1 MRNLLTVFFA
11 LCTLNMIPVSARPAF
26 DYSALRDGTFE
37 QKTVSGVRSLSDGE
51 RYTTMS
57 DGRVL
62 CFSYRTGE
70 PAGVLFDAS
79 AAEPRI
85 EFTDY
90 VLSADERRLLLTTDV
105 EPIYRHSFTAEYWI
119 YDRQDGSL
127 RRLSQGGPQQQAQ
140 FSPDGSRV
148 AFVRGGNLF
157 VADPAAGSERQLTF
171 DGRFN
176 HIING
181 LPDWVYEEE
190 FSFARAFAWSPDGR
204 MIAYLRFDE
213 SRVKQYNMNRFAG
226 GLYPENYTFKYPKA
240 GEQNSVVELY
250 CCDAADGSTVRM
262 DTGEQ
267 TDQYIPRL
275 FWTPTGQMGI
285 YRQKRLQNHFEVMLC
300 DSSGAS
306 RVVYDERNDRYVER
320 VDGRTVTF
328 LPDGDRFVVRSE
340 RDGFMHLYLYSV
352 SEGLLGRITSGE
364 WEVTEL
370 LGIEGDRVYYLS
382 TETSPLRRDLYTV
395 RLDGRGK
402 RRLTGGDGT
411 YRIAPSRGFRYFI
424 SYFSNVR
431 TPNRVTLH
439 RSDGRLVRTL
449 EDNAALRAKLDEL
462 QVPVKEFFRFATSEG
477 VELIGYMVR
486 PNGFDSSR
494 RYPVLMTQ
502 YSGPGSQQAAD
513 RWTIGWEDVLVQQ
526 GYIVACVDGRGTGF
540 RGEEFKKCTYGELGK
555 YETVDQIEAA
565 RYLASLPYVDPDRIG
580 IYGWSYGGFMA
591 LNCILKGNDVFR
603 KLETLPVPTIAAV
616 NGFALGGGCELSMSC
631 DIRICADTAVFG
643 QPEAGLGITPGF
655 GGTQRLARL
664 VGLGM
669 AKQLIYTAK
678 NIKADEALRIGLV
691 NAVYPLAE
699 LMPAAEKLA
708 ETIAKHAPIA
718 VRACKK
724 AINEGISKPINE
736 AVTVEEKLFGDCFET
751 HDQVEGMQ
759 CFLSREKP
767 KPKAVFTNN

>member
-11 LCTLNMIPVSARPAF
+11 LCTLNTITVSARPAF

-157 VADPAAGSERQLTF
+157 VADPTAGSERQLTF

-204 MIAYLRFDE
+204 KIAYLRFDE

-250 CCDAADGSTVRM
+250 CCDAADGSMVRM

-275 FWTPTGQMGI
+275 FWTPTGQLGF
-285 YRQKRLQNHFEVMLC
+285 YRLNRLQNHFEVLLC

-477 VELIGYMVR
+477 VELNGYMVR
-486 PNGFDSSR
+486 PNGFVSSR

-603 KLETLPVPTIAAV
+603 AAIAVAPDTSWRFYDTMYPEIYNGLPQDNPSGYDDNSPIHFADRLKGKLLIAHGTGDDNV
-616 NGFALGGGCELSMSC
+616 HIQNTYEMITKLVEYDKPFEL
-631 DIRICADTAVFG
+631 
-643 QPEAGLGITPGF
+643 
-655 GGTQRLARL
+655 
-664 VGLGM
+664 
-669 AKQLIYTAK
+669 Y
-678 NIKADEALRIGLV
+678 
-691 NAVYPLAE
+691 VYPDRNHGMGPSRHH
-699 LMPAAEKLA
+699 LMERCIEFVQRNL
-708 ETIAKHAPIA
+708 
-718 VRACKK
+718 
-724 AINEGISKPINE
+724 
-736 AVTVEEKLFGDCFET
+736 
-751 HDQVEGMQ
+751 
-759 CFLSREKP
+759 
-767 KPKAVFTNN
+767 

>member
-11 LCTLNMIPVSARPAF
+11 LCTLNTITVSARPAF

-157 VADPAAGSERQLTF
+157 VADPTAGSERQLTF

-204 MIAYLRFDE
+204 KIAYLRFDE

-250 CCDAADGSTVRM
+250 CCDAADGSMVRM

-275 FWTPTGQMGI
+275 FCTPTGPLGF
-285 YRQKRLQNHFEVMLC
+285 YRLNRLQNHFEVLLC

-477 VELIGYMVR
+477 VELNGYMVR

-603 KLETLPVPTIAAV
+603 AAIAVAPVTSWR
-616 NGFALGGGCELSMSC
+616 FY
-631 DIRICADTAVFG
+631 DT
-643 QPEAGLGITPGF
+643 
-655 GGTQRLARL
+655 
-664 VGLGM
+664 
-669 AKQLIYTAK
+669 IYTEIY
-678 NIKADEALRIGLV
+678 NGLPQDNPSGYDDNSPIHFADRLKGKLLIAHGTGDDNVHIQNTYEMITKLV
-691 NAVYPLAE
+691 EYDKPFELYVYPDRNHGMGPSRHH
-699 LMPAAEKLA
+699 LMERCIEFVQRNL
-708 ETIAKHAPIA
+708 
-718 VRACKK
+718 
-724 AINEGISKPINE
+724 
-736 AVTVEEKLFGDCFET
+736 
-751 HDQVEGMQ
+751 
-759 CFLSREKP
+759 
-767 KPKAVFTNN
+767 

>member
-11 LCTLNMIPVSARPAF
+11 LCTLNTITVSARPAF

-157 VADPAAGSERQLTF
+157 VADPTAGSERQLTF

-204 MIAYLRFDE
+204 KIAYLRFDE

-250 CCDAADGSTVRM
+250 CCDAADGSMVRM

-275 FWTPTGQMGI
+275 FWTPTGQLGF
-285 YRQKRLQNHFEVMLC
+285 YRLNRLQNHFEVLLC

-477 VELIGYMVR
+477 VELNGYMVR

-603 KLETLPVPTIAAV
+603 AAIAVAPVTSWR
-616 NGFALGGGCELSMSC
+616 FY
-631 DIRICADTAVFG
+631 DT
-643 QPEAGLGITPGF
+643 
-655 GGTQRLARL
+655 
-664 VGLGM
+664 
-669 AKQLIYTAK
+669 IYTEIY
-678 NIKADEALRIGLV
+678 NGLPQDNPSGYDDNSPIHFADRLKGKLLIAHGTGDDNVHIQNTYEMITKLV
-691 NAVYPLAE
+691 EYDKPFELYVYPDRNHGMGPSRHH
-699 LMPAAEKLA
+699 LMECCIEFVQRNL
-708 ETIAKHAPIA
+708 
-718 VRACKK
+718 
-724 AINEGISKPINE
+724 
-736 AVTVEEKLFGDCFET
+736 
-751 HDQVEGMQ
+751 
-759 CFLSREKP
+759 
-767 KPKAVFTNN
+767 

>member
-11 LCTLNMIPVSARPAF
+11 LCTLNTITVSARPAF

-90 VLSADERRLLLTTDV
+90 VLSADERRLLLSTDV

-157 VADPAAGSERQLTF
+157 VADPTAGSERQLTF

-204 MIAYLRFDE
+204 KIAYLRFDE

-250 CCDAADGSTVRM
+250 CCDAADGSMVRM

-275 FWTPTGQMGI
+275 FWTPTGQLGF
-285 YRQKRLQNHFEVMLC
+285 YRLNRLQNHFEVLLC

-477 VELIGYMVR
+477 VELNGYMVR

-603 KLETLPVPTIAAV
+603 AAIAVAPVTSWR
-616 NGFALGGGCELSMSC
+616 FY
-631 DIRICADTAVFG
+631 DT
-643 QPEAGLGITPGF
+643 
-655 GGTQRLARL
+655 
-664 VGLGM
+664 
-669 AKQLIYTAK
+669 IYTEIY
-678 NIKADEALRIGLV
+678 NGLPQDNPSGYDDNSPIHFADRLKGKLLIAHGTGDDNVHIQNTYEMITKLV
-691 NAVYPLAE
+691 EYDKPFELYVYPDRNHGMGPSRHH
-699 LMPAAEKLA
+699 LMERCIEFVQRNL
-708 ETIAKHAPIA
+708 
-718 VRACKK
+718 
-724 AINEGISKPINE
+724 
-736 AVTVEEKLFGDCFET
+736 
-751 HDQVEGMQ
+751 
-759 CFLSREKP
+759 
-767 KPKAVFTNN
+767 

>member
-11 LCTLNMIPVSARPAF
+11 LCTLNTITVSARPAF

-204 MIAYLRFDE
+204 KIAYLRFDE

-250 CCDAADGSTVRM
+250 CCDAADGSAVRM

-275 FWTPTGQMGI
+275 FWTPTGQLGF
-285 YRQKRLQNHFEVMLC
+285 YRLNRLQNHFEVLLC

-449 EDNAALRAKLDEL
+449 EDNAALRTKLDES

-477 VELIGYMVR
+477 VELNGYMVR

-603 KLETLPVPTIAAV
+603 AAIAVAPVTSWR
-616 NGFALGGGCELSMSC
+616 FY
-631 DIRICADTAVFG
+631 DT
-643 QPEAGLGITPGF
+643 
-655 GGTQRLARL
+655 
-664 VGLGM
+664 
-669 AKQLIYTAK
+669 IYTEIY
-678 NIKADEALRIGLV
+678 NGLPQDNPSGYDDNSPIHFADRLKGKLLIAHGTGDDNVHIQNTYEMITKLV
-691 NAVYPLAE
+691 EYDKPFELYVYPDRNHGMGPSRHH
-699 LMPAAEKLA
+699 LMERCIEFVQRNL
-708 ETIAKHAPIA
+708 
-718 VRACKK
+718 
-724 AINEGISKPINE
+724 
-736 AVTVEEKLFGDCFET
+736 
-751 HDQVEGMQ
+751 
-759 CFLSREKP
+759 
-767 KPKAVFTNN
+767 

>member
-11 LCTLNMIPVSARPAF
+11 LCTLNTITVSARPAF

-70 PAGVLFDAS
+70 PAGVLFDVS

-157 VADPAAGSERQLTF
+157 VADPTAGSERQLTF

-204 MIAYLRFDE
+204 KIAYLRFDE

-250 CCDAADGSTVRM
+250 CCDAADGSMVRM

-275 FWTPTGQMGI
+275 FWTPTGQLGF
-285 YRQKRLQNHFEVMLC
+285 YRLNRLQNHFEVLLC

-477 VELIGYMVR
+477 VELNGYMVR

-603 KLETLPVPTIAAV
+603 AAIAVAPVTSWR
-616 NGFALGGGCELSMSC
+616 FY
-631 DIRICADTAVFG
+631 DT
-643 QPEAGLGITPGF
+643 
-655 GGTQRLARL
+655 
-664 VGLGM
+664 
-669 AKQLIYTAK
+669 IYTEIY
-678 NIKADEALRIGLV
+678 NGLPQDNPSGYDDNSPIHFADRLKGKLLIAHGTGDDNVHIQNTYEMITKLV
-691 NAVYPLAE
+691 EYDKPFELYVYPDRNHGMGPSRHH
-699 LMPAAEKLA
+699 LMERCIEFVQRNL
-708 ETIAKHAPIA
+708 
-718 VRACKK
+718 
-724 AINEGISKPINE
+724 
-736 AVTVEEKLFGDCFET
+736 
-751 HDQVEGMQ
+751 
-759 CFLSREKP
+759 
-767 KPKAVFTNN
+767 

>member
-11 LCTLNMIPVSARPAF
+11 LCTLNTITVSARPAF

-204 MIAYLRFDE
+204 KIAYLRFDE

-250 CCDAADGSTVRM
+250 CCDVADGSTVRM

-275 FWTPTGQMGI
+275 FWTPTGQLGF
-285 YRQKRLQNHFEVMLC
+285 YRLNRLQNHFEVLLC

-340 RDGFMHLYLYSV
+340 RDGFMHLYLYGV

-477 VELIGYMVR
+477 VELNGYMVR

-603 KLETLPVPTIAAV
+603 AAIAVAPVTSWRFYDTVYTEIYNGLPQDNPSGYDDNSPIHFADRLKGKLLIAHGTGDDNV
-616 NGFALGGGCELSMSC
+616 HIQNTYEMITKLVEYDKPFEL
-631 DIRICADTAVFG
+631 
-643 QPEAGLGITPGF
+643 
-655 GGTQRLARL
+655 
-664 VGLGM
+664 
-669 AKQLIYTAK
+669 Y
-678 NIKADEALRIGLV
+678 
-691 NAVYPLAE
+691 VYPDRNHGMGPSRHH
-699 LMPAAEKLA
+699 LMERCIEFVQRNL
-708 ETIAKHAPIA
+708 
-718 VRACKK
+718 
-724 AINEGISKPINE
+724 
-736 AVTVEEKLFGDCFET
+736 
-751 HDQVEGMQ
+751 
-759 CFLSREKP
+759 
-767 KPKAVFTNN
+767 

>member
-11 LCTLNMIPVSARPAF
+11 LCTLNTITVSARPAF

-157 VADPAAGSERQLTF
+157 VADPTARSERQLTF

-204 MIAYLRFDE
+204 KIAYLRFDE

-250 CCDAADGSTVRM
+250 CCDAADGSMVRM

-275 FWTPTGQMGI
+275 FWTPTGQLGF
-285 YRQKRLQNHFEVMLC
+285 YRLNRLQNHFEVLLC

-477 VELIGYMVR
+477 VELNGYMVR

-603 KLETLPVPTIAAV
+603 AAIAVAPVTSWR
-616 NGFALGGGCELSMSC
+616 FY
-631 DIRICADTAVFG
+631 DT
-643 QPEAGLGITPGF
+643 
-655 GGTQRLARL
+655 
-664 VGLGM
+664 
-669 AKQLIYTAK
+669 IYTEIY
-678 NIKADEALRIGLV
+678 NGLPQDNPSGYDDNSPIHFADRLKGKLLIAHGTGDDNVHIQNTYEMITKLV
-691 NAVYPLAE
+691 EYDKPFELYVYPDRNHGMGPSRHH
-699 LMPAAEKLA
+699 LMERCIEFVQRNL
-708 ETIAKHAPIA
+708 
-718 VRACKK
+718 
-724 AINEGISKPINE
+724 
-736 AVTVEEKLFGDCFET
+736 
-751 HDQVEGMQ
+751 
-759 CFLSREKP
+759 
-767 KPKAVFTNN
+767 

>member
-11 LCTLNMIPVSARPAF
+11 LCTLNTITVSARPAF

-157 VADPAAGSERQLTF
+157 VADPTAGSERQLTF

-204 MIAYLRFDE
+204 KIAYLRFDE

-250 CCDAADGSTVRM
+250 CCDAADGSMVRM

-275 FWTPTGQMGI
+275 FWTPTGQLGF
-285 YRQKRLQNHFEVMLC
+285 YRLNRLQNHFEVLLC

-477 VELIGYMVR
+477 VELNGYMVR

-603 KLETLPVPTIAAV
+603 AAIAVAPVT
-616 NGFALGGGCELSMSC
+616 SC
-631 DIRICADTAVFG
+631 FFNDTATT
-643 QPEAGLGITPGF
+643 E
-655 GGTQRLARL
+655 
-664 VGLGM
+664 
-669 AKQLIYTAK
+669 IYTGLPQD
-678 NIKADEALRIGLV
+678 NPSGYDDNSPIHFADRLKGKLLIAHGTGDDNVHIQNTYEMITKLV
-691 NAVYPLAE
+691 EYDKPFELYVYPDRNHGMGPSRHH
-699 LMPAAEKLA
+699 LMERCIEFVQRNL
-708 ETIAKHAPIA
+708 
-718 VRACKK
+718 
-724 AINEGISKPINE
+724 
-736 AVTVEEKLFGDCFET
+736 
-751 HDQVEGMQ
+751 
-759 CFLSREKP
+759 
-767 KPKAVFTNN
+767 

>member
-11 LCTLNMIPVSARPAF
+11 LCTLNTITVSARPAF

-70 PAGVLFDAS
+70 PAGVLFDVS

-204 MIAYLRFDE
+204 KIAYLRFDE

-275 FWTPTGQMGI
+275 FWTSTGQLGF
-285 YRQKRLQNHFEVMLC
+285 YRLNRLQNHFEVLLC

-477 VELIGYMVR
+477 VELNGYMVR

-603 KLETLPVPTIAAV
+603 AAIAVAPVTSWR
-616 NGFALGGGCELSMSC
+616 FY
-631 DIRICADTAVFG
+631 DT
-643 QPEAGLGITPGF
+643 
-655 GGTQRLARL
+655 
-664 VGLGM
+664 
-669 AKQLIYTAK
+669 IYTEIY
-678 NIKADEALRIGLV
+678 NGLPQDNPSGYDDNSPIHFADRLKGKLLIAHGTGDDNVHIQNTYEMISKLV
-691 NAVYPLAE
+691 EYDKPFELYVYPDRNHGMGPSRHH
-699 LMPAAEKLA
+699 LMERCIEFVQRNL
-708 ETIAKHAPIA
+708 
-718 VRACKK
+718 
-724 AINEGISKPINE
+724 
-736 AVTVEEKLFGDCFET
+736 
-751 HDQVEGMQ
+751 
-759 CFLSREKP
+759 
-767 KPKAVFTNN
+767 

>member
-11 LCTLNMIPVSARPAF
+11 LCTLNTITVSARPAF

-157 VADPAAGSERQLTF
+157 VADPTAGSERQLTF

-204 MIAYLRFDE
+204 KIAYLRFDE

-275 FWTPTGQMGI
+275 FWTPTGQLGF
-285 YRQKRLQNHFEVMLC
+285 YRLNRLQNHFEVLLC

-449 EDNAALRAKLDEL
+449 EDNAALRTKLDEL

-477 VELIGYMVR
+477 VELNGYMVR

-603 KLETLPVPTIAAV
+603 AAIAVAPVTSWRFYDTIYTEIYNGLPQDNPSGYDDNSPIHFADRLKGKLLIAHGTGDDNV
-616 NGFALGGGCELSMSC
+616 HIQNTYEM
-631 DIRICADTAVFG
+631 
-643 QPEAGLGITPGF
+643 IT
-655 GGTQRLARL
+655 RL
-664 VGLGM
+664 VEYDKPFEL
-669 AKQLIYTAK
+669 Y
-678 NIKADEALRIGLV
+678 
-691 NAVYPLAE
+691 VYPDRNHGMGPSRHH
-699 LMPAAEKLA
+699 LMERCIEFVQRNL
-708 ETIAKHAPIA
+708 
-718 VRACKK
+718 
-724 AINEGISKPINE
+724 
-736 AVTVEEKLFGDCFET
+736 
-751 HDQVEGMQ
+751 
-759 CFLSREKP
+759 
-767 KPKAVFTNN
+767 

>member
-11 LCTLNMIPVSARPAF
+11 LCTLNTITVSARPAF

-157 VADPAAGSERQLTF
+157 VADPTAGSERQLTF

-204 MIAYLRFDE
+204 KIAYLRFDE

-275 FWTPTGQMGI
+275 FWTPTGQLGF
-285 YRQKRLQNHFEVMLC
+285 YRLNRLQNHFEVLLC

-340 RDGFMHLYLYSV
+340 RDGFMHLYLYGV

-449 EDNAALRAKLDEL
+449 EDNAALRTKLDEL
-462 QVPVKEFFRFATSEG
+462 QVPVKEFFRVATSEG
-477 VELIGYMVR
+477 VELNGYMVR

-603 KLETLPVPTIAAV
+603 AAIAVAPVTSWR
-616 NGFALGGGCELSMSC
+616 FY
-631 DIRICADTAVFG
+631 DT
-643 QPEAGLGITPGF
+643 
-655 GGTQRLARL
+655 
-664 VGLGM
+664 
-669 AKQLIYTAK
+669 IYTEIY
-678 NIKADEALRIGLV
+678 NGLPQDNPSGYDDNSPIHFADRLKGKLLIAHGTGDDNVHIQNTYEMITKLV
-691 NAVYPLAE
+691 EYDKPFELYVYPDRNHGMGPSRHH
-699 LMPAAEKLA
+699 LMERCIEFVQRNL
-708 ETIAKHAPIA
+708 
-718 VRACKK
+718 
-724 AINEGISKPINE
+724 
-736 AVTVEEKLFGDCFET
+736 
-751 HDQVEGMQ
+751 
-759 CFLSREKP
+759 
-767 KPKAVFTNN
+767 

>member
-11 LCTLNMIPVSARPAF
+11 LCTLNTITVSARPAF

-204 MIAYLRFDE
+204 KIAYLRFDE

-275 FWTPTGQMGI
+275 FWTPTGQLGF
-285 YRQKRLQNHFEVMLC
+285 YRLNRLQNHFEVLLC

-340 RDGFMHLYLYSV
+340 RDGFMHLYLYGV

-395 RLDGRGK
+395 RLDGRDK

-477 VELIGYMVR
+477 VELNGYMVR

-603 KLETLPVPTIAAV
+603 AAIAVAPVTSWR
-616 NGFALGGGCELSMSC
+616 FY
-631 DIRICADTAVFG
+631 DT
-643 QPEAGLGITPGF
+643 
-655 GGTQRLARL
+655 
-664 VGLGM
+664 
-669 AKQLIYTAK
+669 IYTEIY
-678 NIKADEALRIGLV
+678 NGLPQDNPSGYDDNSPIHFADRLKGKLLIAHGTGDDNVHIQNTYEMITKLV
-691 NAVYPLAE
+691 EYDKPFELYVYPDRNHGMGPSRHH
-699 LMPAAEKLA
+699 LMERCIEFVQRNL
-708 ETIAKHAPIA
+708 
-718 VRACKK
+718 
-724 AINEGISKPINE
+724 
-736 AVTVEEKLFGDCFET
+736 
-751 HDQVEGMQ
+751 
-759 CFLSREKP
+759 
-767 KPKAVFTNN
+767 

>member
-11 LCTLNMIPVSARPAF
+11 LCTLNTITVSARPAF

-204 MIAYLRFDE
+204 KIAYLRFDE

-250 CCDAADGSTVRM
+250 CCDAADGSAVRM

-275 FWTPTGQMGI
+275 FWTPTGQLGF
-285 YRQKRLQNHFEVMLC
+285 YRLNRLQNHFEVLLC

-449 EDNAALRAKLDEL
+449 EDNAALRTKLDEL

-477 VELIGYMVR
+477 VELNGYMVR

-603 KLETLPVPTIAAV
+603 AAIAVAPVTSWR
-616 NGFALGGGCELSMSC
+616 FY
-631 DIRICADTAVFG
+631 DT
-643 QPEAGLGITPGF
+643 
-655 GGTQRLARL
+655 
-664 VGLGM
+664 
-669 AKQLIYTAK
+669 IYTEIY
-678 NIKADEALRIGLV
+678 NGLPQDNPSGYDDNSPIHFADRLKGKLLIAHGTGDDNVHIQNTYEMITKLV
-691 NAVYPLAE
+691 EYDKPFELYVYPDRNHGMGPSRHH
-699 LMPAAEKLA
+699 LMERCIEFVQRNL
-708 ETIAKHAPIA
+708 
-718 VRACKK
+718 
-724 AINEGISKPINE
+724 
-736 AVTVEEKLFGDCFET
+736 
-751 HDQVEGMQ
+751 
-759 CFLSREKP
+759 
-767 KPKAVFTNN
+767 

>member
-11 LCTLNMIPVSARPAF
+11 LCTLNTITVSARPAF

-157 VADPAAGSERQLTF
+157 VADPTAGSERQLTF
-171 DGRFN
+171 DGRVN

-204 MIAYLRFDE
+204 KIAYLRFDE

-250 CCDAADGSTVRM
+250 CCDAADGSMVRM

-275 FWTPTGQMGI
+275 FWTPTGQLGF
-285 YRQKRLQNHFEVMLC
+285 YRLNRLQNHFEVLLC

-477 VELIGYMVR
+477 VELNGYMVR
-486 PNGFDSSR
+486 PNGFVSSR

-603 KLETLPVPTIAAV
+603 AAIAVAPVTSWR
-616 NGFALGGGCELSMSC
+616 FY
-631 DIRICADTAVFG
+631 DT
-643 QPEAGLGITPGF
+643 
-655 GGTQRLARL
+655 
-664 VGLGM
+664 
-669 AKQLIYTAK
+669 IYTEIY
-678 NIKADEALRIGLV
+678 NGLPQDNPSGYDDNSPIHFADRLKGKLLIAHGTGDDNVHIQNTYEMITKLV
-691 NAVYPLAE
+691 EYDKPFELYVYPDRNHGMGPSRHH
-699 LMPAAEKLA
+699 LMERCIEFVQRNL
-708 ETIAKHAPIA
+708 
-718 VRACKK
+718 
-724 AINEGISKPINE
+724 
-736 AVTVEEKLFGDCFET
+736 
-751 HDQVEGMQ
+751 
-759 CFLSREKP
+759 
-767 KPKAVFTNN
+767 

>member
-11 LCTLNMIPVSARPAF
+11 LCTLNTITVSARPAF

-204 MIAYLRFDE
+204 KIAYLRFDE

-275 FWTPTGQMGI
+275 FWTPTGQLGF
-285 YRQKRLQNHFEVMLC
+285 YRLNRLQNHFEVLLC

-382 TETSPLRRDLYTV
+382 TETSPLRRDLYAV

-477 VELIGYMVR
+477 VELNGYMVR

-603 KLETLPVPTIAAV
+603 AAIAVAPVTSWRFYDTIYTEIYNGLPQDNPSGYDDNSPIHFADRLKGKLLIAHGTGDDNV
-616 NGFALGGGCELSMSC
+616 HIQNTYEM
-631 DIRICADTAVFG
+631 
-643 QPEAGLGITPGF
+643 IT
-655 GGTQRLARL
+655 RL
-664 VGLGM
+664 VEYDKPFEL
-669 AKQLIYTAK
+669 Y
-678 NIKADEALRIGLV
+678 
-691 NAVYPLAE
+691 VYPDRNHGMGPSRHH
-699 LMPAAEKLA
+699 LMERCIEFVQRNL
-708 ETIAKHAPIA
+708 
-718 VRACKK
+718 
-724 AINEGISKPINE
+724 
-736 AVTVEEKLFGDCFET
+736 
-751 HDQVEGMQ
+751 
-759 CFLSREKP
+759 
-767 KPKAVFTNN
+767 

>member
-11 LCTLNMIPVSARPAF
+11 LCTLNTITVSARPAF

-157 VADPAAGSERQLTF
+157 VADPTAGSERQLTF

-204 MIAYLRFDE
+204 KIAYLRFDE

-250 CCDAADGSTVRM
+250 CCDAADGSMVRM

-275 FWTPTGQMGI
+275 FWTPTGQLGF
-285 YRQKRLQNHFEVMLC
+285 YRLNRLQNHFEVLLC

-477 VELIGYMVR
+477 VELNGYMVR
-486 PNGFDSSR
+486 PNGFVSSR

-603 KLETLPVPTIAAV
+603 AAIAVAPVTSWR
-616 NGFALGGGCELSMSC
+616 FY
-631 DIRICADTAVFG
+631 DT
-643 QPEAGLGITPGF
+643 
-655 GGTQRLARL
+655 
-664 VGLGM
+664 
-669 AKQLIYTAK
+669 IYTEIY
-678 NIKADEALRIGLV
+678 NGLPQDNPSGYDDNSPIHFADCLKGKLLIAHGTGDDNVHIQNTYEMITKLV
-691 NAVYPLAE
+691 EYDKPFELYVYPDRNHGMGPSRHH
-699 LMPAAEKLA
+699 LMERCIEFVQRNL
-708 ETIAKHAPIA
+708 
-718 VRACKK
+718 
-724 AINEGISKPINE
+724 
-736 AVTVEEKLFGDCFET
+736 
-751 HDQVEGMQ
+751 
-759 CFLSREKP
+759 
-767 KPKAVFTNN
+767 

>member
-11 LCTLNMIPVSARPAF
+11 LCTLNTITVSARPAF

-204 MIAYLRFDE
+204 KIAYLRFDE

-275 FWTPTGQMGI
+275 FWTPTGQLGF
-285 YRQKRLQNHFEVMLC
+285 YRLNRLQNHFEVLLC

-340 RDGFMHLYLYSV
+340 RDGFMHLYLYGV

-477 VELIGYMVR
+477 VELNGYMVR

-603 KLETLPVPTIAAV
+603 AAIAVAPVTSWR
-616 NGFALGGGCELSMSC
+616 FY
-631 DIRICADTAVFG
+631 DT
-643 QPEAGLGITPGF
+643 
-655 GGTQRLARL
+655 
-664 VGLGM
+664 
-669 AKQLIYTAK
+669 IYTEIYTGLPQD
-678 NIKADEALRIGLV
+678 NPSGYDDNSPIHFADRLKGKLLIAHGTGDDNVHIQNTYEMITKLV
-691 NAVYPLAE
+691 EYDKPFELYVYPDRNHGMGPSRHH
-699 LMPAAEKLA
+699 LMERCIEFVQRNL
-708 ETIAKHAPIA
+708 
-718 VRACKK
+718 
-724 AINEGISKPINE
+724 
-736 AVTVEEKLFGDCFET
+736 
-751 HDQVEGMQ
+751 
-759 CFLSREKP
+759 
-767 KPKAVFTNN
+767 

>member
-11 LCTLNMIPVSARPAF
+11 LCTLNTITVSARPAF

-157 VADPAAGSERQLTF
+157 VADPAAGSERQVTF

-204 MIAYLRFDE
+204 KIAYLRFDE

-250 CCDAADGSTVRM
+250 CCDAADGSAVRM

-275 FWTPTGQMGI
+275 FWTPTGQLGF
-285 YRQKRLQNHFEVMLC
+285 YRLNRLQNHFEVLLC

-449 EDNAALRAKLDEL
+449 EDNAELRAKLDEL

-477 VELIGYMVR
+477 VELNGYMVR

-603 KLETLPVPTIAAV
+603 AAIAVAPVTSWR
-616 NGFALGGGCELSMSC
+616 FY
-631 DIRICADTAVFG
+631 DT
-643 QPEAGLGITPGF
+643 
-655 GGTQRLARL
+655 
-664 VGLGM
+664 
-669 AKQLIYTAK
+669 IYTEIY
-678 NIKADEALRIGLV
+678 NGLPQDNPSGYDDNSPIHFADRLKGKLLIAHGTGDDNVHIQNTYEMITKLV
-691 NAVYPLAE
+691 EYDKPFELYVYPDRN
-699 LMPAAEKLA
+699 
-708 ETIAKHAPIA
+708 H
-718 VRACKK
+718 
-724 AINEGISKPINE
+724 
-736 AVTVEEKLFGDCFET
+736 
-751 HDQVEGMQ
+751 GMG
-759 CFLSREKP
+759 LSRHHLMERCIEF
-767 KPKAVFTNN
+767 VQRNL

>member
-11 LCTLNMIPVSARPAF
+11 LCTLNTITVSARPAF

-157 VADPAAGSERQLTF
+157 VADPTAGSERQLTF

-204 MIAYLRFDE
+204 KIAYLRFDE

-250 CCDAADGSTVRM
+250 CCDAADGSMVRM

-275 FWTPTGQMGI
+275 FWTPTGQLGF
-285 YRQKRLQNHFEVMLC
+285 YRLNRLQNHFEVLLC

-395 RLDGRGK
+395 LLDGRGK

-477 VELIGYMVR
+477 VELNGYMVR
-486 PNGFDSSR
+486 PNGFVSSR

-603 KLETLPVPTIAAV
+603 AAIAVAPVTSWR
-616 NGFALGGGCELSMSC
+616 FY
-631 DIRICADTAVFG
+631 DT
-643 QPEAGLGITPGF
+643 
-655 GGTQRLARL
+655 
-664 VGLGM
+664 
-669 AKQLIYTAK
+669 IYTEIY
-678 NIKADEALRIGLV
+678 NGLPQDNPSGYDDNSPIHFADRLKGKLLIAHGTGDDNVHIQNTYEMITKLV
-691 NAVYPLAE
+691 EYDKPFELYVYPDRNHGMGPSRHH
-699 LMPAAEKLA
+699 LMERCIEFVQRNL
-708 ETIAKHAPIA
+708 
-718 VRACKK
+718 
-724 AINEGISKPINE
+724 
-736 AVTVEEKLFGDCFET
+736 
-751 HDQVEGMQ
+751 
-759 CFLSREKP
+759 
-767 KPKAVFTNN
+767 

>member
-11 LCTLNMIPVSARPAF
+11 LCTLNTITVSARPAF

-70 PAGVLFDAS
+70 PAGVFDAS

-157 VADPAAGSERQLTF
+157 VADPTAGSERQLTF

-204 MIAYLRFDE
+204 KIAYLRFDE

-250 CCDAADGSTVRM
+250 CCDAADGSMVRM

-275 FWTPTGQMGI
+275 FWTPTGQLGF
-285 YRQKRLQNHFEVMLC
+285 YRLNRLQNHFEVLLC

-477 VELIGYMVR
+477 VELNGYMVR
-486 PNGFDSSR
+486 PNGFVSSR

-603 KLETLPVPTIAAV
+603 AAIAVAPVTSWR
-616 NGFALGGGCELSMSC
+616 FY
-631 DIRICADTAVFG
+631 DT
-643 QPEAGLGITPGF
+643 
-655 GGTQRLARL
+655 
-664 VGLGM
+664 
-669 AKQLIYTAK
+669 IYTEIY
-678 NIKADEALRIGLV
+678 NGLPQDNPSGYDDNSPIHFADRLKGKLLIAHGTGDDNVHIQNTYEMITKLV
-691 NAVYPLAE
+691 EYDKPFELYVYPDRNHGMGPSRHH
-699 LMPAAEKLA
+699 LMERCIEFVQRNL
-708 ETIAKHAPIA
+708 
-718 VRACKK
+718 
-724 AINEGISKPINE
+724 
-736 AVTVEEKLFGDCFET
+736 
-751 HDQVEGMQ
+751 
-759 CFLSREKP
+759 
-767 KPKAVFTNN
+767 

>member
-11 LCTLNMIPVSARPAF
+11 LCTLNTITVSARPAF

-157 VADPAAGSERQLTF
+157 VADPTAGSERQLTF

-204 MIAYLRFDE
+204 KIAYLRVDE

-275 FWTPTGQMGI
+275 FWTPTGQLGF
-285 YRQKRLQNHFEVMLC
+285 YRLNRLQNHFEVLLC

-340 RDGFMHLYLYSV
+340 RDGFMHLYLYGV

-449 EDNAALRAKLDEL
+449 EDNAALRTKLDEL

-477 VELIGYMVR
+477 VELNGYMVR

-603 KLETLPVPTIAAV
+603 AAIAVAPVTSWR
-616 NGFALGGGCELSMSC
+616 FY
-631 DIRICADTAVFG
+631 DT
-643 QPEAGLGITPGF
+643 
-655 GGTQRLARL
+655 
-664 VGLGM
+664 
-669 AKQLIYTAK
+669 IYTEIY
-678 NIKADEALRIGLV
+678 NGLPQDNPSGYDDNSPIHFADRLKGKLLIAHGTGDDNVHIQNTYEMITKLV
-691 NAVYPLAE
+691 EYDKPFELYVYPDRNHGMGPSRHH
-699 LMPAAEKLA
+699 LMERCIEFVQRNL
-708 ETIAKHAPIA
+708 
-718 VRACKK
+718 
-724 AINEGISKPINE
+724 
-736 AVTVEEKLFGDCFET
+736 
-751 HDQVEGMQ
+751 
-759 CFLSREKP
+759 
-767 KPKAVFTNN
+767 

>member
-11 LCTLNMIPVSARPAF
+11 LCTLNTITVSARPAF

-157 VADPAAGSERQLTF
+157 VADPTAGSERQLTF

-204 MIAYLRFDE
+204 KIAYLRFDE

-275 FWTPTGQMGI
+275 FWTPTGQLGF
-285 YRQKRLQNHFEVMLC
+285 YRLNRLQNHFEVLLC

-340 RDGFMHLYLYSV
+340 RDGFMHLYLYGV

-449 EDNAALRAKLDEL
+449 EDNAALRTKLDEL

-477 VELIGYMVR
+477 VELNGYMVR

-603 KLETLPVPTIAAV
+603 AAIAVAPVTSWR
-616 NGFALGGGCELSMSC
+616 FY
-631 DIRICADTAVFG
+631 DT
-643 QPEAGLGITPGF
+643 
-655 GGTQRLARL
+655 
-664 VGLGM
+664 
-669 AKQLIYTAK
+669 IYTAIY
-678 NIKADEALRIGLV
+678 NGLPQDNPSGYDDNSPIHFADRLKGKLLIAHGTGDDNVHIQNTYEMITKLV
-691 NAVYPLAE
+691 EYDKPFELYVYPDRNHGMGPSRHH
-699 LMPAAEKLA
+699 LMERCIEFVQRNL
-708 ETIAKHAPIA
+708 
-718 VRACKK
+718 
-724 AINEGISKPINE
+724 
-736 AVTVEEKLFGDCFET
+736 
-751 HDQVEGMQ
+751 
-759 CFLSREKP
+759 
-767 KPKAVFTNN
+767 

>member
-11 LCTLNMIPVSARPAF
+11 LCTLNTITVSARPAF

-157 VADPAAGSERQLTF
+157 VADPTAGSERQLTF

-204 MIAYLRFDE
+204 KIAYLRFDE

-275 FWTPTGQMGI
+275 FWTPTGQLGF
-285 YRQKRLQNHFEVMLC
+285 YRLNRLQNHFEVLLC

-340 RDGFMHLYLYSV
+340 RDGFMHLYLYGV

-449 EDNAALRAKLDEL
+449 EDNAALRTKLDEL

-477 VELIGYMVR
+477 VELNGYMVR

-603 KLETLPVPTIAAV
+603 AAIAVAPVTSWR
-616 NGFALGGGCELSMSC
+616 FY
-631 DIRICADTAVFG
+631 DT
-643 QPEAGLGITPGF
+643 
-655 GGTQRLARL
+655 
-664 VGLGM
+664 
-669 AKQLIYTAK
+669 IYTEIYHGLPQD
-678 NIKADEALRIGLV
+678 NPSGYDDNSPIHFADRLKGKLLIAHGTGDDNVHIQNTYEMITKLV
-691 NAVYPLAE
+691 EYDKPFELYVYPDRNHGMGPSRHH
-699 LMPAAEKLA
+699 LMERCIEFVQRNL
-708 ETIAKHAPIA
+708 
-718 VRACKK
+718 
-724 AINEGISKPINE
+724 
-736 AVTVEEKLFGDCFET
+736 
-751 HDQVEGMQ
+751 
-759 CFLSREKP
+759 
-767 KPKAVFTNN
+767 

>member
-11 LCTLNMIPVSARPAF
+11 LCTLNTITVSARPAF

-204 MIAYLRFDE
+204 KIAYLRFDE

-275 FWTPTGQMGI
+275 FWTPTGQLGF
-285 YRQKRLQNHFEVMLC
+285 YRLNRLQNHFEVLLC

-477 VELIGYMVR
+477 VELNGYMVR

-603 KLETLPVPTIAAV
+603 AAIAVAPVTSWRFYDTIYTEIYNGLPQDNPSGYDDNSPIHFADRLKGKLLIAHGTGDDNV
-616 NGFALGGGCELSMSC
+616 HIQNTYEM
-631 DIRICADTAVFG
+631 
-643 QPEAGLGITPGF
+643 IT
-655 GGTQRLARL
+655 RL
-664 VGLGM
+664 VEYDKPFEL
-669 AKQLIYTAK
+669 Y
-678 NIKADEALRIGLV
+678 
-691 NAVYPLAE
+691 VYPDRNHGMGPSRHH
-699 LMPAAEKLA
+699 LMERCIEFVQRNL
-708 ETIAKHAPIA
+708 
-718 VRACKK
+718 
-724 AINEGISKPINE
+724 
-736 AVTVEEKLFGDCFET
+736 
-751 HDQVEGMQ
+751 
-759 CFLSREKP
+759 
-767 KPKAVFTNN
+767 

>member
-1 MRNLLTVFFA
+1 MRNLLTVFLA
-11 LCTLNMIPVSARPAF
+11 LCTLNTITVSARPAF

-204 MIAYLRFDE
+204 KIAYLRFDE

-250 CCDAADGSTVRM
+250 CCDAADGSAVRM

-275 FWTPTGQMGI
+275 FWTPTGQLGF
-285 YRQKRLQNHFEVMLC
+285 YRLNRLQNHFEVLLC

-449 EDNAALRAKLDEL
+449 EDNAALRTKLDEL

-477 VELIGYMVR
+477 VELNGYMVR

-603 KLETLPVPTIAAV
+603 AAIAVAPVTSWR
-616 NGFALGGGCELSMSC
+616 FY
-631 DIRICADTAVFG
+631 DT
-643 QPEAGLGITPGF
+643 
-655 GGTQRLARL
+655 
-664 VGLGM
+664 
-669 AKQLIYTAK
+669 IYTEIY
-678 NIKADEALRIGLV
+678 NGLPQDNPSGYDDNSPIHFADRLKGKLLIAHGTGDDNVHIQNTYEMITKLV
-691 NAVYPLAE
+691 EYDKPFELYVYPDRNHGMGPSRHH
-699 LMPAAEKLA
+699 LMERCIEFVQRNL
-708 ETIAKHAPIA
+708 
-718 VRACKK
+718 
-724 AINEGISKPINE
+724 
-736 AVTVEEKLFGDCFET
+736 
-751 HDQVEGMQ
+751 
-759 CFLSREKP
+759 
-767 KPKAVFTNN
+767 

>member
-1 MRNLLTVFFA
+1 
-11 LCTLNMIPVSARPAF
+11 
-26 DYSALRDGTFE
+26 
-37 QKTVSGVRSLSDGE
+37 
-51 RYTTMS
+51 
-57 DGRVL
+57 
-62 CFSYRTGE
+62 
-70 PAGVLFDAS
+70 
-79 AAEPRI
+79 
-85 EFTDY
+85 
-90 VLSADERRLLLTTDV
+90 
-105 EPIYRHSFTAEYWI
+105 
-119 YDRQDGSL
+119 
-127 RRLSQGGPQQQAQ
+127 
-140 FSPDGSRV
+140 
-148 AFVRGGNLF
+148 
-157 VADPAAGSERQLTF
+157 
-171 DGRFN
+171 
-176 HIING
+176 
-181 LPDWVYEEE
+181 
-190 FSFARAFAWSPDGR
+190 
-204 MIAYLRFDE
+204 
-213 SRVKQYNMNRFAG
+213 
-226 GLYPENYTFKYPKA
+226 
-240 GEQNSVVELY
+240 
-250 CCDAADGSTVRM
+250 M

-275 FWTPTGQMGI
+275 FWTPTGQLGF
-285 YRQKRLQNHFEVMLC
+285 YRLNRLQNHFEVLLC

-340 RDGFMHLYLYSV
+340 RDGFMHLYLYGV

-449 EDNAALRAKLDEL
+449 EDNAALRTKLDEL

-477 VELIGYMVR
+477 VELNGYMVR

-591 LNCILKGNDVFR
+591 LNCILKGNDVFPCR
-603 KLETLPVPTIAAV
+603 DRRRSRHVMEVLRYDLHRD
-616 NGFALGGGCELSMSC
+616 L
-631 DIRICADTAVFG
+631 
-643 QPEAGLGITPGF
+643 
-655 GGTQRLARL
+655 QR
-664 VGLGM
+664 
-669 AKQLIYTAK
+669 
-678 NIKADEALRIGLV
+678 
-691 NAVYPLAE
+691 
-699 LMPAAEKLA
+699 PAS
-708 ETIAKHAPIA
+708 
-718 VRACKK
+718 
-724 AINEGISKPINE
+724 G
-736 AVTVEEKLFGDCFET
+736 
-751 HDQVEGMQ
+751 
-759 CFLSREKP
+759 
-767 KPKAVFTNN
+767 

>member
-11 LCTLNMIPVSARPAF
+11 LCTLNTITVSARPAF

-157 VADPAAGSERQLTF
+157 VADPTAGSERQLTF

-190 FSFARAFAWSPDGR
+190 FSFARVFAWSPDGR
-204 MIAYLRFDE
+204 KIAYLRFDE

-250 CCDAADGSTVRM
+250 CCDAADGSMVRM

-275 FWTPTGQMGI
+275 FWTPTGQLGF
-285 YRQKRLQNHFEVMLC
+285 YRLNRLQNHFEVLLC

-477 VELIGYMVR
+477 VELNGYMVR
-486 PNGFDSSR
+486 PNGFVSSR

-603 KLETLPVPTIAAV
+603 AAIAVAPVTSWR
-616 NGFALGGGCELSMSC
+616 FY
-631 DIRICADTAVFG
+631 DT
-643 QPEAGLGITPGF
+643 
-655 GGTQRLARL
+655 
-664 VGLGM
+664 
-669 AKQLIYTAK
+669 IYTEIY
-678 NIKADEALRIGLV
+678 NGLPQDNPSGYDDNSPIHFADRLKGKLLIAHGTGDDNVHIQNTYEMITKLV
-691 NAVYPLAE
+691 EYDKPFELYVYPDRNHGMGPSRHH
-699 LMPAAEKLA
+699 LMERCIEFVQRNL
-708 ETIAKHAPIA
+708 
-718 VRACKK
+718 
-724 AINEGISKPINE
+724 
-736 AVTVEEKLFGDCFET
+736 
-751 HDQVEGMQ
+751 
-759 CFLSREKP
+759 
-767 KPKAVFTNN
+767 

>member
-11 LCTLNMIPVSARPAF
+11 LCTLNTITVSARPAF

-204 MIAYLRFDE
+204 KIAYLRFDE

-250 CCDAADGSTVRM
+250 CCDAADGSAVRM

-267 TDQYIPRL
+267 TAQYIPRL
-275 FWTPTGQMGI
+275 FWTPTGQLGF
-285 YRQKRLQNHFEVMLC
+285 YRLNRLQNHFEVLLC

-449 EDNAALRAKLDEL
+449 EDNAALRTKLDEL

-477 VELIGYMVR
+477 VELNGYMVR

-603 KLETLPVPTIAAV
+603 AAIAVAPVTSWR
-616 NGFALGGGCELSMSC
+616 FY
-631 DIRICADTAVFG
+631 DT
-643 QPEAGLGITPGF
+643 
-655 GGTQRLARL
+655 
-664 VGLGM
+664 
-669 AKQLIYTAK
+669 IYTEIY
-678 NIKADEALRIGLV
+678 NGLPQDNPSGYDDNSPIHFADRLKGKLLIAHGTGDDNVHIQNTYEMITKLV
-691 NAVYPLAE
+691 EYDKPFELYVYPDRNHGMGPSRHH
-699 LMPAAEKLA
+699 LMERCIEFVQRNL
-708 ETIAKHAPIA
+708 
-718 VRACKK
+718 
-724 AINEGISKPINE
+724 
-736 AVTVEEKLFGDCFET
+736 
-751 HDQVEGMQ
+751 
-759 CFLSREKP
+759 
-767 KPKAVFTNN
+767 

>member
-11 LCTLNMIPVSARPAF
+11 LCTLNTITVSARPAF

-37 QKTVSGVRSLSDGE
+37 QKTVSGMRSLSDGE

-157 VADPAAGSERQLTF
+157 VADPTAGSERQLTF

-204 MIAYLRFDE
+204 KIAYLRFDE

-250 CCDAADGSTVRM
+250 CCDAADGSMVRM

-275 FWTPTGQMGI
+275 FWTPTGQLGF
-285 YRQKRLQNHFEVMLC
+285 YRLNRLQNHFEVLLC

-449 EDNAALRAKLDEL
+449 EDNAELRAKLDEL

-477 VELIGYMVR
+477 VELNGYMVR

-603 KLETLPVPTIAAV
+603 AAIAVAPVTSWR
-616 NGFALGGGCELSMSC
+616 FY
-631 DIRICADTAVFG
+631 DT
-643 QPEAGLGITPGF
+643 
-655 GGTQRLARL
+655 
-664 VGLGM
+664 
-669 AKQLIYTAK
+669 IYTEIY
-678 NIKADEALRIGLV
+678 NGLPQDNPSGYDDNSPIHFADRLKGKLLIAHGTGDDNVHIQNTYEMITKLV
-691 NAVYPLAE
+691 EYDKPFELYVYPDRN
-699 LMPAAEKLA
+699 
-708 ETIAKHAPIA
+708 H
-718 VRACKK
+718 
-724 AINEGISKPINE
+724 
-736 AVTVEEKLFGDCFET
+736 
-751 HDQVEGMQ
+751 GMG
-759 CFLSREKP
+759 LSRHHLMERCIEF
-767 KPKAVFTNN
+767 VQRNL

>member
-11 LCTLNMIPVSARPAF
+11 LCTLNMITVSARPVF

-204 MIAYLRFDE
+204 KIAYLRFDE

-275 FWTPTGQMGI
+275 FWTPTGQLGF
-285 YRQKRLQNHFEVMLC
+285 YRLNRLQNHFEVLLC

-477 VELIGYMVR
+477 VELNGYMVR

-603 KLETLPVPTIAAV
+603 AAIAVAPVTSWFF
-616 NGFALGGGCELSMSC
+616 N
-631 DIRICADTAVFG
+631 DTATT
-643 QPEAGLGITPGF
+643 EIYTGLPQDNPSGYDDNSPIHFADRLKGKLLIAHGTGDDNVHIQNTYEMIT
-655 GGTQRLARL
+655 RL
-664 VGLGM
+664 VEYDKPFEL
-669 AKQLIYTAK
+669 Y
-678 NIKADEALRIGLV
+678 
-691 NAVYPLAE
+691 VYPDRNHGMGPSRHH
-699 LMPAAEKLA
+699 LMERCIEFVQRNL
-708 ETIAKHAPIA
+708 
-718 VRACKK
+718 
-724 AINEGISKPINE
+724 
-736 AVTVEEKLFGDCFET
+736 
-751 HDQVEGMQ
+751 
-759 CFLSREKP
+759 
-767 KPKAVFTNN
+767 

>member
-11 LCTLNMIPVSARPAF
+11 LCTLNTITVSARPAF

-157 VADPAAGSERQLTF
+157 VADPTAGSERQLTF

-204 MIAYLRFDE
+204 KIAYLRFDE

-250 CCDAADGSTVRM
+250 CCDAADGSMVRM

-275 FWTPTGQMGI
+275 FWTPTGQLGF
-285 YRQKRLQNHFEVMLC
+285 YRLNRLQNHFEVLLC

-449 EDNAALRAKLDEL
+449 EDNAELRAKLDEL

-477 VELIGYMVR
+477 VELNGYMVR

-603 KLETLPVPTIAAV
+603 AAIAVAPVTSWR
-616 NGFALGGGCELSMSC
+616 FY
-631 DIRICADTAVFG
+631 DT
-643 QPEAGLGITPGF
+643 
-655 GGTQRLARL
+655 
-664 VGLGM
+664 
-669 AKQLIYTAK
+669 IYTEIY
-678 NIKADEALRIGLV
+678 NGLPQDNPSGYDDNSPIHFADRLKGKLLIAHGTGDDNVHIQNTYEMITKLV
-691 NAVYPLAE
+691 EYDKPFELYVYPDRN
-699 LMPAAEKLA
+699 
-708 ETIAKHAPIA
+708 H
-718 VRACKK
+718 
-724 AINEGISKPINE
+724 
-736 AVTVEEKLFGDCFET
+736 
-751 HDQVEGMQ
+751 GMG
-759 CFLSREKP
+759 LSRHHLMERCIEF
-767 KPKAVFTNN
+767 VQRNL

>member
-11 LCTLNMIPVSARPAF
+11 LCTLNTITVSARPAF

-157 VADPAAGSERQLTF
+157 VADPTAGSERQLTF

-204 MIAYLRFDE
+204 KIAYLRFDE

-275 FWTPTGQMGI
+275 FWTPTGQLGF
-285 YRQKRLQNHFEVMLC
+285 YRLNRLQNHFEVLLC

-477 VELIGYMVR
+477 VELNGYMVR
-486 PNGFDSSR
+486 PNGFVSSR

-555 YETVDQIEAA
+555 YETVDQIEVA

-603 KLETLPVPTIAAV
+603 AAIAVAPVTSWR
-616 NGFALGGGCELSMSC
+616 FY
-631 DIRICADTAVFG
+631 DT
-643 QPEAGLGITPGF
+643 
-655 GGTQRLARL
+655 
-664 VGLGM
+664 
-669 AKQLIYTAK
+669 IYTEIY
-678 NIKADEALRIGLV
+678 NGLPQDNPSGYDDNSPIHFADRLKGKLLIAHGTGDDNVHIQNTYEMITKLV
-691 NAVYPLAE
+691 EYDKPFELYVYPDRNHGMGPSRHH
-699 LMPAAEKLA
+699 LMERCIEFVQRNL
-708 ETIAKHAPIA
+708 
-718 VRACKK
+718 
-724 AINEGISKPINE
+724 
-736 AVTVEEKLFGDCFET
+736 
-751 HDQVEGMQ
+751 
-759 CFLSREKP
+759 
-767 KPKAVFTNN
+767 

>member
-11 LCTLNMIPVSARPAF
+11 LCTLNTITVSARPAF

-70 PAGVLFDAS
+70 PAGVLFDVS

-204 MIAYLRFDE
+204 KIAYLRFDE

-275 FWTPTGQMGI
+275 FWTPTGQLGF
-285 YRQKRLQNHFEVMLC
+285 YRLNRLQNHFEVLLC

-477 VELIGYMVR
+477 VELNGYMVR

-603 KLETLPVPTIAAV
+603 AAIAVAPVTSWRFYDTIYTEIYNGLPQDNPSGYDDNSPIHFADRLKGKLLIAHGTGDDNV
-616 NGFALGGGCELSMSC
+616 HIQNTYEM
-631 DIRICADTAVFG
+631 
-643 QPEAGLGITPGF
+643 IT
-655 GGTQRLARL
+655 RL
-664 VGLGM
+664 VEYDKPFEL
-669 AKQLIYTAK
+669 Y
-678 NIKADEALRIGLV
+678 
-691 NAVYPLAE
+691 VYPDRNHGMGPSRHH
-699 LMPAAEKLA
+699 LMERCIEFVQRNL
-708 ETIAKHAPIA
+708 
-718 VRACKK
+718 
-724 AINEGISKPINE
+724 
-736 AVTVEEKLFGDCFET
+736 
-751 HDQVEGMQ
+751 
-759 CFLSREKP
+759 
-767 KPKAVFTNN
+767 

>member
-11 LCTLNMIPVSARPAF
+11 LCTLNTITVSARPAF

-204 MIAYLRFDE
+204 KIAYLRFDE

-275 FWTPTGQMGI
+275 FWTPTGQLGF
-285 YRQKRLQNHFEVMLC
+285 YRLNRLQNHFEVLLC

-340 RDGFMHLYLYSV
+340 RDGFMHLYLYGV

-477 VELIGYMVR
+477 VELNGYMVR

-603 KLETLPVPTIAAV
+603 AAIAVAPVTSWR
-616 NGFALGGGCELSMSC
+616 FY
-631 DIRICADTAVFG
+631 DT
-643 QPEAGLGITPGF
+643 
-655 GGTQRLARL
+655 
-664 VGLGM
+664 
-669 AKQLIYTAK
+669 IYTEIY
-678 NIKADEALRIGLV
+678 NGLPQDNPSGYDDNSPIHFADRLKGKLLIAHGTGDDNVHIQNTYEMITKLV
-691 NAVYPLAE
+691 EYDKPFELYVYPDRNHGMGPSRHH
-699 LMPAAEKLA
+699 LMERCIEFVQRNL
-708 ETIAKHAPIA
+708 
-718 VRACKK
+718 
-724 AINEGISKPINE
+724 
-736 AVTVEEKLFGDCFET
+736 
-751 HDQVEGMQ
+751 
-759 CFLSREKP
+759 
-767 KPKAVFTNN
+767 

>member
-11 LCTLNMIPVSARPAF
+11 LCTLNTITVSARPAF

-148 AFVRGGNLF
+148 VFVRGGNLF

-204 MIAYLRFDE
+204 KIAYLRFDE

-275 FWTPTGQMGI
+275 FWTPTGQLGF
-285 YRQKRLQNHFEVMLC
+285 YRLNRLQNHFEVLLC

-395 RLDGRGK
+395 RLDGRDK

-477 VELIGYMVR
+477 VELNGYMVR

-565 RYLASLPYVDPDRIG
+565 RYIASLPYVDPDRIG

-603 KLETLPVPTIAAV
+603 AAIAVAPVTSWR
-616 NGFALGGGCELSMSC
+616 FY
-631 DIRICADTAVFG
+631 DT
-643 QPEAGLGITPGF
+643 
-655 GGTQRLARL
+655 
-664 VGLGM
+664 
-669 AKQLIYTAK
+669 IYTEIY
-678 NIKADEALRIGLV
+678 NGLPQDNPSGYDDNSPIHFADRLKGKLLIAHGTGDDNVHIQNTYEMITKLV
-691 NAVYPLAE
+691 EYDKPFELYVYPDRNHGMGPSRHH
-699 LMPAAEKLA
+699 LMERCIEFVQRNL
-708 ETIAKHAPIA
+708 
-718 VRACKK
+718 
-724 AINEGISKPINE
+724 
-736 AVTVEEKLFGDCFET
+736 
-751 HDQVEGMQ
+751 
-759 CFLSREKP
+759 
-767 KPKAVFTNN
+767 

>member
-11 LCTLNMIPVSARPAF
+11 LCTLNTITVSARPAF

-157 VADPAAGSERQLTF
+157 VADPTAGSERQLTF

-204 MIAYLRFDE
+204 RIAYLRFDE

-275 FWTPTGQMGI
+275 FWTPTGQLGF
-285 YRQKRLQNHFEVMLC
+285 YRLNRLQNHFEVLLC

-340 RDGFMHLYLYSV
+340 RDGFMHLYLYGV

-449 EDNAALRAKLDEL
+449 EDNAALRTKLDEL

-477 VELIGYMVR
+477 VELNGYMVR

-603 KLETLPVPTIAAV
+603 AAIAVAPVTSWR
-616 NGFALGGGCELSMSC
+616 FY
-631 DIRICADTAVFG
+631 DT
-643 QPEAGLGITPGF
+643 
-655 GGTQRLARL
+655 
-664 VGLGM
+664 
-669 AKQLIYTAK
+669 IYTEIY
-678 NIKADEALRIGLV
+678 NGLPQDNPSGYDDNSPIHFADRLKGKLLIAHGTGDDNVHIQNTYEMITKLV
-691 NAVYPLAE
+691 EYDKPFELYVYPDRNHGMGPSRHH
-699 LMPAAEKLA
+699 LMERCIEFVQRNL
-708 ETIAKHAPIA
+708 
-718 VRACKK
+718 
-724 AINEGISKPINE
+724 
-736 AVTVEEKLFGDCFET
+736 
-751 HDQVEGMQ
+751 
-759 CFLSREKP
+759 
-767 KPKAVFTNN
+767 